1 MPAESE
7 VPVPVSLFYSYAHE
21 DASLR
26 DELCGHLKIL
36 ERRGLLSQ
44 WHDRQIQAGED
55 WHSRISEELQS
66 ADLVLLLVSTAF
78 INSDYIFGNEL
89 TVAMQRH
96 AAGFATVVPVIVRAV
111 NIEAEDADAF
121 PFMKLQGLPT
131 DLRPVTSGPNP
142 DEAWTNRGRGV
153 AGSSRGGGG
162 PWRPRRPSRTS
173 GPTTCARPTA
183 SGCRRPR
190 R

>member
-7 VPVPVSLFYSYAHE
+7 APVPVSLFYSYAHE
-21 DASLR
+21 DESLR
-26 DELCGHLKIL
+26 NELCGHLKIL

-55 WHSRISEELQS
+55 WHSRISEELQT

-111 NIEAEDADAF
+111 NIEAEDAEAF

-131 DLRPVTSGPNP
+131 DLRPVTSWPNR
-142 DEAWTNRGRGV
+142 DEAWTNVDRKSV
-153 AGSSRGGGG
+153 V
-162 PWRPRRPSRTS
+162 
-173 GPTTCARPTA
+173 
-183 SGCRRPR
+183 
-190 R
+190 